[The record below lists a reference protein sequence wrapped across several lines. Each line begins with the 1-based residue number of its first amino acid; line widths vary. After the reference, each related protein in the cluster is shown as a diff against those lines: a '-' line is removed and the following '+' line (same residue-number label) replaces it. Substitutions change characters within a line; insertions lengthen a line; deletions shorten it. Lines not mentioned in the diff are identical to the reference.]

1 MELIGSMLQRWA
13 AKKHSNINPL
23 FFTQLFER
31 QPAVAWALAP
41 AVAAHA
47 QSAPT
52 EFHRTTCFEML
63 LALARQSGL
72 LKQDPSLLKQARR
85 VAEALP
91 AALQAA
97 VELAQAGDTSKK
109 TTKMLQGALAVALKF
124 VDLEQQY
131 KLGLDQSKLRVLAA
145 QVEASATAT
154 RAKSVQQAA
163 LRLRQRAG
171 GEGGK
176 GGKGG
181 AGKSRAA
188 AGAEAEERGAKPVA
202 KKRKTRP

>member
-1 MELIGSMLQRWA
+1 MLQRWA

-72 LKQDPSLLKQARR
+72 LKQDPCLLKHARR
-85 VAEALP
+85 MVEALP

-97 VELAQAGDTSKK
+97 VELAESGDTSKK
-109 TTKMLQGALAVALKF
+109 TTKMLQGALALALKF
-124 VDLEQQY
+124 VDLEQHY
-131 KLGLDQSKLRVLAA
+131 KLGLDQGKLSVLAA

-176 GGKGG
+176 GG
-181 AGKSRAA
+181 AGKSRAV
-188 AGAEAEERGAKPVA
+188 AEAEGEGRGAKPSA